1 MRTNK
6 RLKQKMKYS
15 LFLGEQPV
23 YERDEY
29 GNIKYIEVDG
39 EQIPVDTGETAP
51 QFSEPTEFEA
61 SISSKLNEMQAKEY
75 GVDQSSIYSEIC
87 LSKQEFPTKFKYG
100 TLIWK
105 DSEVVW
111 KDEIMKI
118 PDETSAD
125 YKVVGVLDEFQHF
138 DRYLLQ
144 RLNFTE

>member
-1 MRTNK
+1 MRANR

-15 LFLGEQPV
+15 MYMGSLPV
-23 YERDEY
+23 YERDDF
-29 GNIKYIEVDG
+29 GNIIYVDVDG
-39 EQIPVDTGETAP
+39 VQVPVETGEQAP
-51 QFSEPTEFEA
+51 YFSEPTEFYA

-87 LSKQEFPTKFKYG
+87 LSKQEFPTKLKYG

-111 KDEIMKI
+111 KDLMLKI

-125 YKVVGVLDEFQHF
+125 YKVVGVLDEFQHY

-144 RLNFTE
+144 RMNFTE